1 VSTSGRRRHALAN
14 QYAAGAAFLLQ
25 KTGWQAPAAGIPGST
40 STPLDVIAW
49 YHLFLAVRSGRAL
62 VAAARADRGIPG
74 EREDAEA
81 PRRSRLSASI
91 AHAQRWDGLRAPRR
105 AESAGT
111 WPRYSPPSPPDS
123 KREFP
128 GHGPSFVSESTRRS
142 YDAT

>member
-1 VSTSGRRRHALAN
+1 MSTSGRRRHALAN

-74 EREDAEA
+74 EREDAEGSA
-81 PRRSRLSASI
+81 KIALVSIDRSRAALRRI
-91 AHAQRWDGLRAPRR
+91 AGAAPGRISRHLAAMLDTLAAGLEARIPGARA
-105 AESAGT
+105 
-111 WPRYSPPSPPDS
+111 
-123 KREFP
+123 
-128 GHGPSFVSESTRRS
+128 FVRVGI
-142 YDAT
+142 DAPVV